1 MITGQKEIS
10 RGFTIWL
17 TGLPG
22 AGKTTLANLVRDIL
36 IECGMASVE
45 ILDGD
50 IIRTH
55 LSRGLGFSK
64 EDRDTNVR
72 RIGWVCQLLTKH
84 GVPNVAAAVSPYRA
98 AREEVRR
105 MVENVGGKGSFVE
118 VFVNCPVTVC
128 EGRDPKGLYRRARQ
142 GEIHNF
148 SGVSDPYESPEAPEV
163 IVHTAQET
171 PDESARQVLNFL
183 EASGLV
189 KRTVGT
195 AKYIAT

>member
-1 MITGQKEIS
+1 
-10 RGFTIWL
+10 
-17 TGLPG
+17 
-22 AGKTTLANLVRDIL
+22 
-36 IECGMASVE
+36 
-45 ILDGD
+45 
-50 IIRTH
+50 
-55 LSRGLGFSK
+55 
-64 EDRDTNVR
+64 
-72 RIGWVCQLLTKH
+72 
-84 GVPNVAAAVSPYRA
+84 VPNVAAAVSPYRA